1 MRMENLENSP
11 RVRFDTAKN
20 FFHRLEKEKGSLDTW
35 VGELYLELHRGTL
48 TTHGLVK
55 KQNRKLEWKLRAVE
69 MLWSCIDISKYP
81 AKELD
86 ALWKKLLINQ
96 FHDIIPGSSINL
108 VYQTTH
114 KEYEEVHKGCD
125 DLIAQSANIL
135 FKEDQDAF
143 VLMNTLSYHWEGMVT
158 VPESFHGYEILN
170 ENGECLESQVI
181 GEKTEAFVSL
191 PPLCYSTFKKG
202 EQKHLEESTAGD
214 LVLENEWIRYE
225 FSDEGQMIS
234 AYDKEADKEV
244 LEGPGNVLSLYEDRP
259 NNWDAWDIDFFYRD
273 ALLETASLSDAPSKS
288 NGTISKQIQF
298 TFQIGSST
306 IFQKITLKP
315 GSKRVDFETM
325 VDWKEKHKMLRVH
338 FPVSVRSEQATFDIQ
353 YGYVKRNSHR
363 NTSWDKAKFEVVGHK
378 YADLSDHDYGV
389 ALMNDCKYGYMVHD
403 NLLDLNLLR
412 SPSNPDPDAD
422 MGKHTFTYSL
432 LPHKQD
438 LIRSSVIEESTCLN
452 QEPMMFEGVSSTADI
467 PLSLSGEGLELTV
480 LKKAEKED
488 LWVVR
493 IVETHGRNSKGSLS
507 LQGTVMECNLM
518 EWEDL
523 SDPVSVEN
531 ELALDLSPFEIK
543 TYKVRFR

>member
-1 MRMENLENSP
+1 M
-11 RVRFDTAKN
+11 
-20 FFHRLEKEKGSLDTW
+20 
-35 VGELYLELHRGTL
+35 
-48 TTHGLVK
+48 
-55 KQNRKLEWKLRAVE
+55 
-69 MLWSCIDISKYP
+69 
-81 AKELD
+81 
-86 ALWKKLLINQ
+86 
-96 FHDIIPGSSINL
+96 
-108 VYQTTH
+108 
-114 KEYEEVHKGCD
+114 
-125 DLIAQSANIL
+125 
-135 FKEDQDAF
+135 
-143 VLMNTLSYHWEGMVT
+143 
-158 VPESFHGYEILN
+158 
-170 ENGECLESQVI
+170 
-181 GEKTEAFVSL
+181 
-191 PPLCYSTFKKG
+191 
-202 EQKHLEESTAGD
+202 
-214 LVLENEWIRYE
+214 LENEWIRYE

-244 LEGPGNVLSLYEDRP
+244 LEGYGNVLSLYEDRP

-273 ALLETASLSDAPSKS
+273 ALLETASVSDAPSKS

-315 GSKRVDFETM
+315 GSKRIDFQTM

-518 EWEDL
+518 EWEDF

-531 ELALDLSPFEIK
+531 ELALDLLPFEIK

>member
-1 MRMENLENSP
+1 
-11 RVRFDTAKN
+11 
-20 FFHRLEKEKGSLDTW
+20 
-35 VGELYLELHRGTL
+35 
-48 TTHGLVK
+48 
-55 KQNRKLEWKLRAVE
+55 

-158 VPESFHGYEILN
+158 VPESFHGYEILD

-191 PPLCYSTFKKG
+191 PPLCYSTFKRG
-202 EQKHLEESTAGD
+202 EQKNSEESTVGN

-273 ALLETASLSDAPSKS
+273 ALLETASLSDDPSKS
-288 NGTISKQIQF
+288 SGTISKQIQF
-298 TFQIGSST
+298 TFRIGSST
-306 IFQKITLKP
+306 ISQKITLKP
-315 GSKRVDFETM
+315 GSKRVDFQTM

-422 MGKHTFTYSL
+422 MGEHTFTYSL

-452 QEPMMFEGVSSTADI
+452 QEPMMFEGVSSTVDI
-467 PLSLSGEGLELTV
+467 PLSLSGEGLELAV

-518 EWEDL
+518 EWQDF